1 MVRRPLLPFLTL
13 SHSSWL
19 SPTENARPIWLLAL
33 TLLWQCLF
41 LLQVCYSC
49 RFIPSV
55 ASGLCMSMMC
65 HWTVILAGY
74 GWIAVLRH
82 QVHSRFAPV
91 RWFEAEIELT
101 CSWLT
106 SQTSARSHF
115 VL

>member
-1 MVRRPLLPFLTL
+1 MVRSPLLPFLTL

-41 LLQVCYSC
+41 LLQVYYSC

-65 HWTVILAGY
+65 HWKVILAGY
-74 GWIAVLRH
+74 GWIAALRH
-82 QVHSRFAPV
+82 QVHSFM
-91 RWFEAEIELT
+91 I
-101 CSWLT
+101 CSCE
-106 SQTSARSHF
+106 
-115 VL
+115 VV